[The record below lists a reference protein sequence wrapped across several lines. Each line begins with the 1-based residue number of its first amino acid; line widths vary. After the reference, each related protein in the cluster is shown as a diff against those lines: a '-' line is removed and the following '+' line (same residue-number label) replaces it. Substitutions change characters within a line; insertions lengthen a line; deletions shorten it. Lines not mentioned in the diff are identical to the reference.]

1 MFKVGDRIRVRPE
14 IFEKKGKDFW
24 RGGDAIITRTIAGK
38 DFPIDAYS
46 ICNPNISG
54 YFKEDEIELVPE
66 KIITAKVESWLLPQD
81 ASDRKTYPIGTGV
94 LNYFPSALL
103 QISKV
108 SYLGNQQHNPG
119 EPLHHARGKS
129 TDHYDTIIRHL
140 MEALVSE
147 DQNKT
152 FRLNKDT
159 DGSYHLAK
167 ACWRVLAYFQEAL
180 EREGAPLAPGAK
192 LPETIEQ

>member
-1 MFKVGDRIRVRPE
+1 MFKVGDRIRVKRE
-14 IFEKKGKDFW
+14 VFEQRGSTFW
-24 RGGDAIITRTIAGK
+24 TGGDAIITKIAKGS
-38 DFPIDAYS
+38 PIS
-46 ICNPNISG
+46 IEAESID
-54 YFKEDEIELVPE
+54 KEFYTGLFSEKEIELVPE
-66 KIITAKVESWLLPQD
+66 EIGTVKVESWLLPQD
-81 ASDRKTYPIGTGV
+81 AADRKTYPIGTGV

-129 TDHYDTIIRHL
+129 KDHYDTIIRHL
-140 MEALVSE
+140 MEAFISE

-192 LPETIEQ
+192 LPQEKK